1 MLTRTLIQ
9 TQHKTNAL
17 YRRQNLR
24 VTKRTYDKLVVD
36 LFDNPV
42 NVGQMDKDDPKV
54 GTGFRGHPA
63 CGDVLQL
70 QIKVDENNIV
80 RDAKF
85 LTFGCGS
92 AIASSSLATTWVIGK
107 TLEECLAI
115 KNEDISKHLSLPPVK
130 RHCSVLAED
139 AIRLAVD
146 DLKKKSTDN
155 VEALD

>member
-1 MLTRTLIQ
+1 MI
-9 TQHKTNAL
+9 
-17 YRRQNLR
+17 
-24 VTKRTYDKLVVD
+24 KRNYEKIVVD

-42 NVGQMDKDDPKV
+42 NVGQFDKDDSNV

-70 QIKVDENNIV
+70 QLKVDDNNIV
-80 RDAKF
+80 VDAKF

-107 TLEECLAI
+107 SLDECLTI
-115 KNEDISKHLSLPPVK
+115 KNEDISRHLSLPPVK

-139 AIRLAVD
+139 AIQLAVK
-146 DLKKKSTDN
+146 DLQQKKKHVDML
-155 VEALD
+155 E